1 MSGLTEKLWHL
12 ISGII
17 SLAAFIIMC
26 LLVLGLIF
34 SPDIRFNLTTA
45 YDQLSSSGIV
55 GIYVFIL
62 LAYTLFIGVMDALFA
77 LYNAGGINRSLITK
91 IINGKIKSRFE
102 IWMSRVIFI
111 FFPIAIFLYFNF
123 FIT

>member
-34 SPDIRFNLTTA
+34 SPDIRSNFTYIYET
-45 YDQLSSSGIV
+45 LSMSGIV
-55 GIYVFIL
+55 GLYVAIVFTYTMFISVMDVL
-62 LAYTLFIGVMDALFA
+62 LAIF
-77 LYNAGGINRSLITK
+77 NAGGINRNLITK

-102 IWMSRVIFI
+102 IWMSRVIYI
-111 FFPIAIFLYFNF
+111 FFPTAIFLYLMF